1 MTRYASLDH
10 WEERY
15 KKDPEPFDWF
25 NKYAAL
31 KPFLLSAGLEE
42 SHEILMLGCGTST
55 MSESLWDDGFRN
67 ITNIDFSS
75 QCINIMQQ
83 RCADKPG
90 MTWFAAAAAAAAA
103 TAAAATAAAAAAA
116 ASLLVS
122 FAAAVTVLN
131 VLELDQLER
140 RGFDFVIDKGTL
152 DCILCGEKSFENV
165 NKALTL
171 ISQILKPGGVYMM
184 ISYGSPMF
192 RLNHLQRKEFEW
204 TVDLQTLEKPSLN
217 TPAEVEEKSNVH
229 YIYICKKEQ
238 GQECVWTVCAAAN

>member
-90 MTWFAAAAAAAAA
+90 MTF
-103 TAAAATAAAAAAA
+103 
-116 ASLLVS
+116 
-122 FAAAVTVLN
+122 TVLN

-238 GQECVWTVCAAAN
+238 PPTEEAPPEEDKAPEAGAS